1 MDETRLYDLEQR
13 MRGVEGTLVRCE
25 EAIKG
30 LMPFER
36 VRQMLDPLEQSID
49 STKEALQTI
58 ASEVK
63 RLVDQIGLLAESDK
77 RLTASHDALME
88 QRARDEKD
96 IANLEKRRLEEE
108 IARLRKTP
116 NVVLWIKDTVTPITG
131 LVIVLLSIL
140 GVLIGF
146 LFWLIK
152 TARP

>member
-1 MDETRLYDLEQR
+1 
-13 MRGVEGTLVRCE
+13 VRCE